1 MRFVS
6 PQCVFFLSLL
16 HPMCFIVVLFMPAV
30 KSIKKQHLVEVR
42 TLNNPPAAVKLAV
55 ESICV
60 LLGELDLDWKALR
73 GVIMRENFISMIV
86 NFKTDDIT

>member
-1 MRFVS
+1 
-6 PQCVFFLSLL
+6 
-16 HPMCFIVVLFMPAV
+16 MPAV

-60 LLGELDLDWKALR
+60 LLGESDLEWKALR
-73 GVIMRENFISMIV
+73 GIIMRENFISTIV